1 MIFDMSKMF
10 DYGHLQ
16 HRSLEMSVREVSAW
30 VMVLVFGVVGTG
42 CLASILRAGLDA
54 PPQPAVVASAPA
66 IVASVI
72 ALEVVLAIFF
82 PKKADAPPDERERL
96 IIARTGHWAGLAF
109 LAAVLPALGHYVVH
123 ADGDVMFNVIVL
135 GLFASGLI
143 EYGAQ
148 IVLFRR

>member
-1 MIFDMSKMF
+1 MSF
-10 DYGHLQ
+10 
-16 HRSLEMSVREVSAW
+16 REVSAW
-30 VMVLVFGVVGTG
+30 VMVIVFGGVGAG

-54 PPQPAVVASAPA
+54 PPQPPVVASAP
-66 IVASVI
+66 ISVTCVILLEI
-72 ALEVVLAIFF
+72 ALAVFV
-82 PKKADAPPDERERL
+82 PKTSGAPPDERERL

-143 EYGAQ
+143 EYGGQ
-148 IVLFRR
+148 ILLFRR

>member
-1 MIFDMSKMF
+1 
-10 DYGHLQ
+10 
-16 HRSLEMSVREVSAW
+16 MSVREVSAW
-30 VMVLVFGVVGTG
+30 VMVLVFGVVGAG

-54 PPQPAVVASAPA
+54 PPQPTVVASAPA

-72 ALEVVLAIFF
+72 ALEVVLAIFL

-109 LAAVLPALGHYVVH
+109 LAAVLPALGHYVVR

-148 IVLFRR
+148 LVLFRR

>member
-1 MIFDMSKMF
+1 
-10 DYGHLQ
+10 
-16 HRSLEMSVREVSAW
+16 MSVREVSAW

-148 IVLFRR
+148 LVLFRR